1 MTELEWLDTI
11 HFTTYDVSEI
21 LIFITAGRKEENIMR
36 RAKIVATI
44 GPASDSEQM
53 LEAII
58 KAGMNIA
65 RLNFSHGTHEQHQ
78 SRIAAIRAVAKRL
91 EMPVGILQDLQ
102 GPKIRVGKLTVPLH
116 LSVGE
121 QVCLYATQD
130 EAPQTEHQLLPV
142 DFREL
147 FDSVQPGDRLL
158 LDDGRL
164 ALEVVSAQGRVVHAK
179 VLVGGTLSSHKGINL
194 PGIKLRIAGFTEKD
208 KADLAFGI
216 LQGVDAVAIS
226 FVRSAE
232 DVKTVRAAM
241 EEFSIGKRLP
251 LLIAKLEKPEAM
263 NELEAILDVV
273 DGVMVARGDLG
284 VELPPERV
292 PSLQKHIIHSANARA
307 KLVITATQML
317 ESMIQHPLPTRAEA
331 SDVANAI
338 FDGTDAVMLSAET
351 ASGDYPSEA
360 VAMMSRIVKEAE
372 ANFKE
377 WGSRQDRRSGLGES
391 DAASMA
397 RAANVLA
404 EDPEVRA
411 VSVFTMQGRSA
422 WLMSKAR
429 PSKRILAFTPDSE
442 TFNQLAFLWG
452 VSPHLTKFANTM
464 EDMIADVDAALLQSG
479 IQAGQQVVLLC
490 GYPVGAQRPPNMAL
504 LHTVGSDANIHL
516 ARKLAEGNVKK

>member
-1 MTELEWLDTI
+1 
-11 HFTTYDVSEI
+11 
-21 LIFITAGRKEENIMR
+21 MR

-44 GPASDSEQM
+44 GPASESEQA
-53 LEAII
+53 LESLI
-58 KAGMNIA
+58 KAGMNVA
-65 RLNFSHGTHEQHQ
+65 RLNFSHGTHQEHEAKVA
-78 SRIAAIRAVAKRL
+78 RIRAVSKKL
-91 EMPVGILQDLQ
+91 GLPVGILQDLQ
-102 GPKIRVGKLTVPLH
+102 GPKIRVGKLDAPLQ
-116 LSVGE
+116 LAVDE

-130 EAPQTEHQLLPV
+130 EAPKTNDQLIPV

-147 FDSVQPGDRLL
+147 FDSVQAGDRLL

-164 ALEVVSAQGRVVHAK
+164 ALEVLSAEGRVVHAK

-194 PGIKLRIAGFTEKD
+194 PGVKLRISGFTEKD

-216 LQGVDAVAIS
+216 SQGVDAVAIS

-232 DVKTVRAAM
+232 DVKIVRAAM
-241 EEFSIGKRLP
+241 DEFAKGKRVKP

-263 NELEAILDVV
+263 NELEAILDIV

-292 PSLQKHIIHSANARA
+292 PSIQKHIIRSANARA

-317 ESMIQHPLPTRAEA
+317 ESMIQNPLPTRAEA

-351 ASGDYPSEA
+351 ASGEYPTEA

-372 ANFKE
+372 AHFGE
-377 WGSRQDRRSGLGES
+377 WGSRIRMAKQAWVQS

-411 VSVFTMQGRSA
+411 VAVFTMQGRSA

-429 PSKRILAFTPDSE
+429 PPRRILAFTPDQD

-452 VSPHLTKFANTM
+452 VQPYLTNYANTM
-464 EDMIADVDAALLQSG
+464 DEMIAYVDAALLQSG
-479 IQAGQQVVLLC
+479 IQSGQQVVLIC
-490 GYPVGAQRPPNMAL
+490 GYPVGAQCPPNMAL
-504 LHTVGSDANIHL
+504 LHTVGSEVTVNL
-516 ARKLAEGNVKK
+516 ARKLAEGNVKKPSRIKKR